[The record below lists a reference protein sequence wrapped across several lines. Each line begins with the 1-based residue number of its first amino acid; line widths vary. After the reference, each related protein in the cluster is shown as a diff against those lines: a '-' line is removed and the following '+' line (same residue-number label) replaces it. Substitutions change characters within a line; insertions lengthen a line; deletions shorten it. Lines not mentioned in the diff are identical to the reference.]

1 MACCSVSIR
10 EPTVTLFQCNEAE
23 IINCTFQAMKPPFPL
38 QAPMGGCEID
48 ESNSRRLNNMIAD
61 FDMFGLFFEKW
72 TKMYVFLI
80 TFNKHPSK
88 LVLTPLWW
96 GGEARK
102 RGEGTYL
109 CQEPDIMWALQEG
122 WTPQSW
128 LARLSKDPW
137 AFWDSPLRPTG
148 EEMVSFHHHL
158 TREDKSKSE
167 PEGSIQ
173 TSCFQWAEKGNSIR
187 IHFQLQRSEVCE
199 VSWGHHI
206 HLQMDKLVPNVTDPR
221 SNSQHVWKSPFLWL
235 PAWSWAKERNSDVWN
250 R

>member
-72 TKMYVFLI
+72 TKMYVFPI

-96 GGEARK
+96 GWWWGEKERWGYLFMSRTRYNVGSPRRLNTPKLAGKTSARTPELS
-102 RGEGTYL
+102 GILPSGP
-109 CQEPDIMWALQEG
+109 QEKKW
-122 WTPQSW
+122 
-128 LARLSKDPW
+128 
-137 AFWDSPLRPTG
+137 
-148 EEMVSFHHHL
+148 
-158 TREDKSKSE
+158 
-167 PEGSIQ
+167 
-173 TSCFQWAEKGNSIR
+173 
-187 IHFQLQRSEVCE
+187 
-199 VSWGHHI
+199 
-206 HLQMDKLVPNVTDPR
+206 
-221 SNSQHVWKSPFLWL
+221 SPFIIT
-235 PAWSWAKERNSDVWN
+235 
-250 R
+250 